1 MNYIMMSL
9 GIIALFIGHL
19 VQNDYNKMGFY
30 GMCIGFEISALILLI
45 ASIIK

>member
-19 VQNDYNKMGFY
+19 VQYDYNKVGFY
-30 GMCIGFEISALILLI
+30 GMCIGFEISAIISLIGKFL
-45 ASIIK
+45 

>member
-19 VQNDYNKMGFY
+19 VQDDYDKVGLY
-30 GMCIGFEISALILLI
+30 GMCIGFEISALISLI
-45 ASIIK
+45 GKFL